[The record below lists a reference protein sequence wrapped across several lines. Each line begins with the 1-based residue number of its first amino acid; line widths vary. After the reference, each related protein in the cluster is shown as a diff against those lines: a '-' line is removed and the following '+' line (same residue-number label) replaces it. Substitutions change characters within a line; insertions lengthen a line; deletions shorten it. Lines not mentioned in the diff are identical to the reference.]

1 MTDIREAPRKLVEF
15 VCDTRSDWTPE
26 ETWTAVLACK
36 TANFDWPRIVRKL
49 IDLALQDEP
58 VPTSPRDL
66 WAAMRGIKSPA
77 GAVGRLDPA
86 VKAET
91 LARLARVNDARNRAT
106 GPMAALRQS
115 GEMELLREGPDP

>member
-15 VCDTRSDWTPE
+15 VCDTRPDWTPE

-86 VKAET
+86 VKAEVLGRIAKVT
-91 LARLARVNDARNRAT
+91 DARNRGT
-106 GPMAALRQS
+106 GPMTVLRQP